1 MSVRF
6 ALDGE
11 IITYDCTDPTETV
24 LEMLRYRLRRTGT
37 KEGCAEGDCG
47 ACTVLLGEMADD
59 EAGDSNGRV
68 RWRSI
73 NACIAFVPMI
83 DGRAL
88 MTVESLAKDG
98 VLHPVQQ
105 SMVDCHASQ
114 CGFCTPGFVMSLYG
128 RAIGACGTSD
138 ASVCDVVS
146 GNLCRCTGYGP
157 IIEAGEDNPPAR
169 VDDGPT
175 LALLRDIAR
184 NEPLLIEGKD
194 AVTQTPRRWFA
205 PHTTQQMADALQD
218 RPEAQ
223 VLAGATDVGL
233 WVTKQLREL
242 GDIVWLGKVAEL
254 RAISEDDGGLTLG
267 AGVSYTH
274 AHQALARLHPDLG
287 ALVQRI
293 AGMQVRNSGTI
304 GGNIANGSPIGDMP
318 PALIAMGA
326 QLTLRKGAERRVL
339 PLEEYFLT
347 YGKQDRAPGEF
358 VEHVHI
364 PRPDADALVRI
375 VKLSKRFTSD
385 ISAVLAA
392 FHLTFDG
399 DTANR
404 TVTGARIAF
413 GGMAGTPQ
421 RALAT
426 EAALIGQQWS
436 KATIERAAAALA
448 QDYAPLND
456 LRGSSQY
463 RLEVAANLLRK
474 LWLESGEAADAP
486 LSLQDLALQDLAL
499 HDLALHDL
507 GTDHG

>member
-6 ALDGE
+6 VLDGG
-11 IITYDCTDPTETV
+11 IVNYDCTDPTQTV
-24 LEMLRYRLRRTGT
+24 LEMLRYHLRRTGT

-47 ACTVLLGEMADD
+47 ACTVLLGEMTDD
-59 EAGDSNGRV
+59 GAGVS
-68 RWRSI
+68 WRSI
-73 NACIAFVPMI
+73 NACIAFVPML

-98 VLHPVQQ
+98 VLNPVQQ
-105 SMVDCHASQ
+105 SMVDRHASQ

-128 RAIGACGTSD
+128 RAIGACGTKN

-157 IIEAGEDNPPAR
+157 IIQAGEDNPPAAH
-169 VDDGPT
+169 DDGPT
-175 LALLRDIAR
+175 LALLRDIVR
-184 NEPLLIEGKD
+184 SEPLLIEGKD
-194 AVTQTPRRWFA
+194 AVKQTPRRWFA
-205 PHTTQQMADALQD
+205 PHSTQQMAETLLE
-218 RPEAQ
+218 RPGAQ
-223 VLAGATDVGL
+223 VLAGGTDVGL
-233 WVTKQLREL
+233 WVTKQLRDL

-254 RAISEDDGGLTLG
+254 RKIAEDDSGLTLG
-267 AGVSYTH
+267 AGVSYTA
-274 AHQALARLHPDLG
+274 AHRALARLHPELG

-318 PALIAMGA
+318 PALIALGA
-326 QLTLRKGAERRVL
+326 QLTLRKGSERRL
-339 PLEEYFLT
+339 MPLEDYFLS

-358 VEHVHI
+358 VEQVHV
-364 PRPDADALVRI
+364 PRPEDSALVRI

-392 FHLTFDG
+392 FHFTFDAG
-399 DTANR
+399 
-404 TVTGARIAF
+404 TVVSARIAF

-421 RALAT
+421 RAFAT

-436 KATIERAAAALA
+436 KASVERAAAALA
-448 QDYAPLND
+448 QDYAPLTD

-463 RLEVAANLLRK
+463 RLEVAGNLLRK
-474 LWLESGEAADAP
+474 LWLESDEAADAP
-486 LSLQDLALQDLAL
+486 RSLHEVTAS
-499 HDLALHDL
+499 
-507 GTDHG
+507 HG